1 MDVTAP
7 LIFFSIF
14 IFASIALFL
23 VYKYGIKKKTFEE
36 ALAEHKK
43 QTSALLGP
51 KIKPKEKKSKKAAKK
66 ANKEKAIPENGE
78 MPDETE
84 SLDSKDVQDNVEM
97 KPQPQVKS
105 HKGKAALNKQ
115 TKEKIHVEFKEE
127 PEEALEV
134 KVPVEKEVKD
144 VINKKD
150 DLQKEAPKEERKQ
163 DKKKIKPQKQDVQQV
178 GEKPNNAAG
187 EPLATEKEK
196 AKEEKATENILAPL
210 VQESVVNTGKEKK
223 KKKSEFNSKQQ
234 VIVAERDQ
242 LIHSIRNAELSRNEV
257 QLLIDLLLNK
267 QLEAPTVVDDWSEGK
282 FDPVQKLKKQLAD
295 KEKQLEDEQE
305 AHVGVQAKLKEVRN
319 EQLAER
325 AQLLQKIKA
334 SEDSKLELAAA
345 HNRMQQRLQELE
357 ELRNKELTNFKR
369 LLEENNNLVIQRAQF
384 ENTLLGYQETDNI
397 IHGLK
402 TENAQLTNDL
412 QLLSQERQEQATNYQ
427 NCIIQNQA
435 MQEELRR
442 MGEYCKGLERNHGFV
457 LTAKQDE
464 IRQVADQLKIASEN
478 HTKEE
483 QKLKDIIAQLT
494 AEKEKLQE
502 EKSLQIN
509 GSSEE
514 SKIHEVKVLNLT
526 NELSSV
532 KSELTSVSQSLLDA
546 ERQYKTEICVSQEKY
561 NQLKNELE
569 EQKNKNDELRKKNWK
584 VMEALNAAE
593 SRNNKPVAANK
604 DADINVDQITSEIKS
619 REQNAQK
626 EFIQRLFPEID
637 SLKTVSSTDWQ
648 NKYEQAIREHISQLQ
663 KTVSETSE
671 TAKLQKEVQVYKKVL
686 DETDESLKS
695 LQLRA
700 DQAERSW
707 RQELAEKE
715 SEIQDLK
722 NRITS
727 HESQLQEKVLKLENQ
742 VVHEQSEKARL
753 IEERQQ
759 LLNKSGVK
767 SVQSDSMATIERLSE
782 EVNYLKEQLRI
793 EQSKNSEASVYQ
805 NGETS

>member
-569 EQKNKNDELRKKNWK
+569 EQKNKND
-584 VMEALNAAE
+584 
-593 SRNNKPVAANK
+593 
-604 DADINVDQITSEIKS
+604 QITSEIKS

-727 HESQLQEKVLKLENQ
+727 HESQALPPKTPDSNGIQFAYNCIEQSLPFIIDELQEKVLKLENQ